1 MQEVVL
7 PLELGRATGSAPS
20 RRLRLQGKVPA
31 TVYGLGKETVS
42 VSVDYR
48 ELRGALSTEAGLN
61 VVLNL
66 DVGGEVEMALVK
78 EMQRNPLRGDVT
90 HVDFLRV
97 EPDSDVA
104 VEVPIHLTGE
114 ASAVLDINGIVERSL
129 DTLRVLA
136 KPRSI
141 PNELVLDVSD
151 LTVGDTLTVADL
163 ELPPGVTALVDES
176 APVVSGIITR
186 SALEAA
192 AEAEAEA
199 AAEAEAEADG
209 DGEETAEDDADDSD

>member
-7 PLELGRATGSAPS
+7 PLESGRATGSGPS

-31 TVYGLGKETVS
+31 TVYGLGKEAVS
-42 VSVDYR
+42 ASVDYR

-66 DVGGEVEMALVK
+66 DLGGEHEMALVK

-104 VEVPIHLTGE
+104 VEVPIHLTGQ

-163 ELPPGVTALVDES
+163 ALPPGVTSLVDES

-199 AAEAEAEADG
+199 DG
-209 DGEETAEDDADDSD
+209 DGEETAEDDAGDSD

>member
-31 TVYGLGKETVS
+31 TVYGLGKEAVTA
-42 VSVDYR
+42 SVDYR
-48 ELRGALSTEAGLN
+48 ELRGALSTVAGLN
-61 VVLNL
+61 VVLSL
-66 DVGGEVEMALVK
+66 DLGGQHEMALVK

-104 VEVPIHLTGE
+104 VEVPIRLTGE
-114 ASAVLDINGIVERSL
+114 AAAVIEINGIVERTQ

-141 PNELVLDVSD
+141 PNELVLDVTE
-151 LTVGDTLTVADL
+151 LTVGDTLTVADID
-163 ELPPGVTALVDES
+163 LPAGVTSLVDES

-192 AEAEAEA
+192 AEAEAE
-199 AAEAEAEADG
+199 EEGEGEADG
-209 DGEETAEDDADDSD
+209 EEAAEGDAGDSD